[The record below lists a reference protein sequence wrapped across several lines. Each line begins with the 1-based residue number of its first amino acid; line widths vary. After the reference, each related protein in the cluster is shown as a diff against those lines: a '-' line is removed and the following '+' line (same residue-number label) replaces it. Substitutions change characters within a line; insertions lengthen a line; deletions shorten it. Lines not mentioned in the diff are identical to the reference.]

1 MQAFITK
8 GCFTDHGGKIIQGD
22 DSWIIEGKGIHLEG
36 MTHYSVQMSNTAF

>member
-22 DSWIIEGKGIHLEG
+22 DSGLLRVKVFI
-36 MTHYSVQMSNTAF
+36 

>member
-22 DSWIIEGKGIHLEG
+22 DSWLVDGKAAHFRRNDSLLP
-36 MTHYSVQMSNTAF
+36 